1 MNPTA
6 VARYRFEVP
15 DWLASRPH
23 RRRAIAIFRVL
34 AFGIVIGAAASL
46 LTLHPLT
53 VLSCLLLVG
62 LSFHPIF
69 RWARD
74 SDGTLPI
81 FPLFALTLAPAFGL
95 QFLARHPVVM
105 EYPPTSHFAAS
116 LKLGAFL
123 VVAIAAWRAVSRRAA
138 RPRRSLY
145 LLPWDRLVWL
155 SLVAVAAGALFEVV
169 VRFGLVALP
178 QQASSAIR
186 FTASNVALFGC
197 FYGAYVWGR
206 GGFGAAAILFYLGCL
221 GVIAALLAAD
231 FVIASIVLY
240 VIVGLA
246 GFGIA
251 RGRIPLLFLLGL
263 LVALSILHAGKS
275 DVRQRYAR
283 STAHIEEVPQRM
295 RDWGELGLRATREKL
310 EGGEH
315 LAPRRRTDLLQ
326 RVSLMHLFLLAQERM
341 PDEVPRLNGA
351 TYRLVPRIL
360 VPRLLMPNK
369 PRAHDGTHLIGV
381 HFGLITWEGTRTTT
395 IGCGLQ
401 NEAYVN
407 FGLVGLLGLGLL
419 LGAGLGQVERLVRG
433 YPVNSLRFILAIV
446 VLRTMINTEMSAGV
460 FASTLL
466 QGTVATLAVSLV
478 VMRKVP
484 WPQDSH
490 GPQVSA

>member
-1 MNPTA
+1 MNSATHP
-6 VARYRFEVP
+6 RLRLEFP
-15 DWLASRPH
+15 LWLTSRPH

-34 AFGIVIGAAASL
+34 MLGIVLLAATRL
-46 LTLHPLT
+46 LSIHPLSI
-53 VLSCLLLVG
+53 LSALMLVG
-62 LSFHPIF
+62 VSFYPIF

-81 FPLFALTLAPAFGL
+81 FPLFALTLAPAYGL
-95 QFLARHPVVM
+95 QVLARHPVVM

-116 LKLGAFL
+116 LKLSAFL
-123 VVAIAAWRAVSRRAA
+123 LVAIAAWLAVTRRPT
-138 RPRRSLY
+138 RPERRLHI
-145 LLPWDRLVWL
+145 LPWDRLVWL
-155 SLVAVAAGALFEVV
+155 SLAAVAIGAAFEVV
-169 VRFGLVALP
+169 VRLGLVALP

-206 GGFGAAAILFYLGCL
+206 RGFGAPAILFFLACL

-251 RGRIPLLFLLGL
+251 RGRIPLLFLVGL
-263 LVALSILHAGKS
+263 LIALSILHAGKS
-275 DVRQRYAR
+275 DVRVRYAR
-283 STAHIEEVPQRM
+283 SAAHIEEVPKRM

-326 RVSLMHLFLLAQERM
+326 RVSLMHLFLLAQDRM
-341 PDEVPRLNGA
+341 PDQLPRLNGA

-369 PRAHDGTHLIGV
+369 PRAHDGTHLMGV

-395 IGCGLQ
+395 IGWGLP

-407 FGLVGLLGLGLL
+407 FGLVGLLALGVL

-446 VLRTMINTEMSAGV
+446 VLRTMINTEMSSGV

-466 QGTVATLAVSLV
+466 QGTVATLAVSMV

-484 WPQDSH
+484 WPRDAH
-490 GPQVSA
+490 EPEASA